1 MLQEIHCIV
10 LLVTCNGKVDM
21 IIFHFLGKML
31 LSLSNSSHF
40 AKIPLVK
47 IVLNNKKAHSRFEP
61 FSYVWG
67 TFLECGV
74 GVQLLFGQ
82 CPNEL
87 RFTVGLPLH
96 KEKLDIF
103 LTN

>member
-1 MLQEIHCIV
+1 
-10 LLVTCNGKVDM
+10 
-21 IIFHFLGKML
+21 ML

-40 AKIPLVK
+40 AKIPFVVK
-47 IVLNNKKAHSRFEP
+47 TVLNYKKTNSRHFLT
-61 FSYVWG
+61 FWG

-87 RFTVGLPLH
+87 RFTVGLPLSCKNTPNGFFCYFN
-96 KEKLDIF
+96 KEKLDI
-103 LTN
+103 LPTNNFFNFVGVNTPSFKI